1 MIGEAGQEAGFD
13 LRTAR
18 LGDFYPS
25 DEVLAEIGRV
35 TIAAGRVDLQL
46 ALILVAIKYAEPLDI
61 LLTWSSS
68 RLHKQV
74 RKELERLFE
83 EDLLEL
89 AVAAVDAAAI
99 QLDKRHVVVHS
110 LWEAN
115 PRDTSFKVDILAGL
129 TSQDELDALV
139 RERGRGARYRTRHPR
154 GGGSGPQEVAE
165 LAQIRTDLEASK
177 YALDRLRFVLASA
190 LFAGSPSGARKVLPL
205 PYADLRTE
213 PGRSGWTGFKPD

>member
-1 MIGEAGQEAGFD
+1 MSGEAGQEISFG
-13 LRTAR
+13 LRMAK

-46 ALILVAIKYAEPLDI
+46 ALILVAIKYAEPLEV
-61 LLTWSSS
+61 LLTWPSG
-68 RLHKQV
+68 RLSKQV

-83 EDLLEL
+83 GDLLEQAL
-89 AVAAVDAAAI
+89 ATVDIAAV

-115 PRDTSFKVDILAGL
+115 PRDTSFKVDILTGL
-129 TSQDELDALV
+129 TSQDELDDLV
-139 RERGRGARYRTRHPR
+139 RERGKAARYKTRHPR
-154 GGGSGPQEVAE
+154 GGGPGPQEVAE
-165 LAQIRTDLEASK
+165 LARICTDLEASK

-190 LFAGSPSGARKVLPL
+190 LFAGSPAGAREVLAAVHR
-205 PYADLRTE
+205 AD
-213 PGRSGWTGFKPD
+213 

>member
-1 MIGEAGQEAGFD
+1 VTSPTSMSLAPLAACSAPVTCWSPGTFGGRMGAVLPSFLWADLNAKRGTTVSGEAGQEAGFD

-35 TIAAGRVDLQL
+35 TIAAGRIDLQL
-46 ALILVAIKYAEPLDI
+46 ALILVAIKCAEPLEV

-89 AVAAVDAAAI
+89 AVAAVDAAVM

-110 LWEAN
+110 LWEPN

-129 TSQDELDALV
+129 TSQDELDELV
-139 RERGRGARYRTRHPR
+139 T
-154 GGGSGPQEVAE
+154 GSGSCSPVPC
-165 LAQIRTDLEASK
+165 SPGV
-177 YALDRLRFVLASA
+177 LR
-190 LFAGSPSGARKVLPL
+190 G
-205 PYADLRTE
+205 
-213 PGRSGWTGFKPD
+213 PGRCCRWARLFNNDP